1 MKTMVTTFSFPI
13 HISSVKVAFVFVSL
27 YEILRIQNPAS
38 VLTKGI
44 YKRISCDIFI
54 FYLYARQP
62 DFLEIKNGSY
72 KKKTL
77 ENNTKKKKQSK
88 KKEKKNFFKNANF
101 LYRNYIRAKYF
112 EEKCIFRLPVSSFLP
127 QKVC

>member
-101 LYRNYIRAKYF
+101 LYRNYIRTKYF
-112 EEKCIFRLPVSSFLP
+112 EEKCIFRLPVCSFLP

>member
-27 YEILRIQNPAS
+27 YEILRIQNPTS

-72 KKKTL
+72 KKKPL
-77 ENNTKKKKQSK
+77 ENNTNKKKQSK
-88 KKEKKNFFKNANF
+88 KKEKKK
-101 LYRNYIRAKYF
+101 L
-112 EEKCIFRLPVSSFLP
+112 L
-127 QKVC
+127 